1 MTQDEARALSGRLV
15 RLRLK
20 AAYGGDEVSGAA
32 ADGLVLVISPSDGSE
47 SRFTFN
53 YQQVGEILDA
63 V

>member
-1 MTQDEARALSGRLV
+1 MATRLPGRV
-15 RLRLK
+15 
-20 AAYGGDEVSGAA
+20 VGAMEA